1 MSEMNHRAEQPEAQE
16 FVYSGTELE
25 LFAAAQNWKG
35 YWRREI
41 DPFLGQQVLEPGA
54 GIGATARTLNH
65 RSYGGWL
72 GLEPDATMC
81 RVVEAAIAGGRLSA
95 NHAIVCGTSHDLKE
109 QDRFDTVLY
118 IDVLEHI
125 EDDGAELQRVAQHLM
140 PGGHII
146 IVSPAHN
153 FLYTPFDR
161 KIGHFRRYDR
171 AMLKAILPRGLTIER
186 MRYLDSVGLLA
197 SLANKVILK
206 SDTPKASQILFWDS
220 VLVRASLWVDRLT
233 FHRLGKSILCVM
245 KKPF

>member
-1 MSEMNHRAEQPEAQE
+1 MSHRVDQPQAQA

-25 LFAAAQNWKG
+25 LFAAAQNWKS
-35 YWRREI
+35 YWSREI
-41 DPFLGQQVLEPGA
+41 DPFLGQHVLEPGA
-54 GIGATARTLNH
+54 GIGATAKALNH
-65 RSYGGWL
+65 RSYGRWL
-72 GLEPDATMC
+72 GLEPDAAMS
-81 RVVEAAIAGGRLSA
+81 RAVEAAIANGSLSA
-95 NHAIVCGTSHDLKE
+95 NHVIVCGTSKDLKG
-109 QDRFDTVLY
+109 QDLFDTILY

-125 EDDGAELQRVAQHLM
+125 DDDGAELSRVAQHLM

-153 FLYTPFDR
+153 FLYTPFDQ

-197 SLANKVILK
+197 SLANKLILK

-245 KKPF
+245 KKPI